1 MLPTTMSPW
10 AVILAGGEGARLR
23 PLTQRL
29 TGDARP
35 KQFCPLFGSDTLLD
49 RTRRRA
55 DMVICADRQIVVVT
69 AAHEAYWT
77 PLVRELLPG
86 RLLVQPQNRGTAP
99 AIVLGALA
107 VRHLA
112 GDTPIVIL
120 PSDHDIADERTFMKA
135 VADAVEAVA
144 DRREMVV
151 LLGIEP
157 RDAET
162 EYGWIEP
169 HPADDPVIA
178 PIQRFWEK
186 PSPAVARVLLE
197 RGCLWN
203 SFVMVGWAGAF
214 VTLAA
219 RMVPD
224 LELALAPVEAA
235 FGPRTEAAALARAY
249 AGLSTVGFSEA
260 VLPRAAHQL
269 SVMRVKDVGWCD
281 LGNPQRA
288 LESARRRGHAPSWL
302 PEAASL
308 SA

>member
-29 TGDARP
+29 TGDPRP

-55 DMVICADRQIVVVT
+55 DMVIRPDRQIVVVT
-69 AAHEAYWT
+69 AAHEAYWAS
-77 PLVRELLPG
+77 LVRELLPG

-99 AIVLGALA
+99 AILLGALT

-135 VADAVEAVA
+135 VAHAVEAVA

-169 HPADDPVIA
+169 RPGGDDPVIA
-178 PIQRFWEK
+178 AIWRFWEK
-186 PSPAVARVLLE
+186 PSPAVARVLLQ

-203 SFVMVGWAGAF
+203 SFVMVGWAGGF
-214 VTLAA
+214 VKLAA

-224 LELALAPVEAA
+224 LELALAPAEAA
-235 FGPRTEAAALARAY
+235 LGTRTPE
-249 AGLSTVGFSEA
+249 
-260 VLPRAAHQL
+260 
-269 SVMRVKDVGWCD
+269 
-281 LGNPQRA
+281 RA

-302 PEAASL
+302 AEAASL